1 MKVNIEMG
9 NLGDNVADV
18 IEQNIQK
25 TIEDIIA
32 TEVRKFVDQ
41 NYKSV
46 IEEIANQKM
55 SEYVENYI
63 KTATITVGG
72 GWDSKNNPVE
82 TYTVEEYIKKQIG
95 DIISEQS
102 FTVKKKDN
110 WGDYRN
116 EKMSFEDFIKKEF
129 NADEIVG
136 KQLQTFMKSTKES
149 ITNQIKEMFD
159 ATTKNML
166 SETVFNMLVST
177 DTYSKINNGIKM
189 LGGGT

>member
-1 MKVNIEMG
+1 MKVNIEME
-9 NLGDNVADV
+9 NLGDTVAEV

-25 TIEDIIA
+25 TVNDIIVS
-32 TEVRKFVDQ
+32 EVQHFIDE
-41 NYKSV
+41 NYKAA

-55 SEYVENYI
+55 REYVENYI

-95 DIISEQS
+95 SIMEKQS
-102 FTVKKKDN
+102 LVIETENRYGSHIKEEV
-110 WGDYRN
+110 
-116 EKMSFEDFIKKEF
+116 SFEDFIKKTF
-129 NADEIVG
+129 DINDAI
-136 KQLQTFMKSTKES
+136 KTQLSTFMRETKND
-149 ITNQIKEMFD
+149 ITTQIKDMFD

-189 LGGGT
+189 LGGA

>member
-9 NLGDNVADV
+9 NLGDTVAEV

-25 TIEDIIA
+25 TVDDIIVS
-32 TEVRKFVDQ
+32 EVQNFIDK

-46 IEEIANQKM
+46 IEEIVNQKM
-55 SEYVENYI
+55 TEYVESYI

-95 DIISEQS
+95 SIMEKQS
-102 FTVKKKDN
+102 LAIETENRYGSHIKEV
-110 WGDYRN
+110 
-116 EKMSFEDFIKKEF
+116 SFEDFIKKSF
-129 NADEIVG
+129 DINDAI
-136 KQLQTFMKSTKES
+136 KTQLSTFMRETKND
-149 ITNQIKEMFD
+149 ITAQIKEMFD
-159 ATTKNML
+159 TTTKNML

-189 LGGGT
+189 LGGGI